1 MSIKSIFTPF
11 LDDENARIAFQGSAT
26 VAHKF
31 NAHIAAVFMRQR
43 PLYSGVVYFPL
54 GGAYP
59 VDDDDSIKRAEE
71 NNVADLR
78 LKFDDSCDEHGVAI
92 VDIEDHDDDKSATAS
107 WRDLK
112 GRIPEDLAK
121 AASAFDL
128 VSLTTP
134 GNDESKFQ
142 WRLVEELMFAS
153 GRPVLISPQNGFMA
167 FPKRVVVAWDG
178 GVESASAVAAALPF
192 LKQADM
198 VKLLTVHEPS
208 KETAST
214 KELAACLRL
223 HGIETSETE
232 IELEKGQHHIDVLV
246 HEIVE
251 ACAELVVM
259 GAYSHSRWREAVLG
273 GFTRHMLKNATTPL
287 LLAR

>member
-11 LDDENARIAFQGSAT
+11 LDDEGARIAFRESAT

-31 NAHIAAVFMRQR
+31 NAHIAAVFMRRR

-54 GGAYP
+54 GDAYP
-59 VDDDDSIKRAEE
+59 VDDDDSLKRIEE
-71 NNVADLR
+71 KTVGDLR
-78 LKFDDSCDEHGVAI
+78 LKFDDFCDEYDVGI
-92 VDIEDHDDDKSATAS
+92 VDIAYHDDDKGATAS

-128 VSLTTP
+128 VSLTAP
-134 GNDESKFQ
+134 GNNEDKFQ
-142 WRLVEELMFAS
+142 WRLVEELVFAS
-153 GRPVLISPQNGFMA
+153 GRPVLLSPKDSFDS
-167 FPKRVVVAWDG
+167 FPERIVVTWDG

-214 KELAACLRL
+214 EELAACLRL
-223 HGIETSETE
+223 HGVETSETE

-246 HEIVE
+246 HEITE
-251 ACAELVVM
+251 ARAELVVM

-273 GFTRHMLKNATTPL
+273 GFTRYMLKNAATPL

>member
-1 MSIKSIFTPF
+1 MPVKSIFTPF
-11 LDDENARIAFQGSAT
+11 LDDESARIAFHGAAI

-31 NAHIAAVFMRQR
+31 NAHIAAAFMRQR

-59 VDDDDSIKRAEE
+59 VDDDDALKRAEE
-71 NNVADLR
+71 KKVGDLR
-78 LKFDDSCDEHGVAI
+78 LKFDDLCDEYSVGI
-92 VDIEDHDDDKSATAS
+92 VDIADHDDGKDATAS

-121 AASAFDL
+121 SAAAFDL
-128 VSLTTP
+128 IALSAP
-134 GNDESKFQ
+134 GNDEDRFQ
-142 WRLVEELMFAS
+142 WRLVEELVFAT
-153 GRPVLISPQNGFMA
+153 GRPVIISPKDGFDS
-167 FPKRVVVAWDG
+167 FPERVVVAWDG

-214 KELAACLRL
+214 EELAACLRL
-223 HGIETSETE
+223 HGVETSETE

-246 HEIVE
+246 HEIKE
-251 ACAELVVM
+251 ARAELVVM
-259 GAYSHSRWREAVLG
+259 GAYSHSRWRQAMLG
-273 GFTRHMLKNATTPL
+273 GFTRHMLKNTTTPL